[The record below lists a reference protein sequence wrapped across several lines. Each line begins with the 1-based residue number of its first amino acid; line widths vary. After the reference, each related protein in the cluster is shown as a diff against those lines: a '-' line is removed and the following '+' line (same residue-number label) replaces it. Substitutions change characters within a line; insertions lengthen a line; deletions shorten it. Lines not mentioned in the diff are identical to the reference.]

1 MKYKKMIEKAWI
13 VGCWIG
19 LLFFL
24 CLIFATNI
32 FHFNYRMNADLASDA
47 ILGKLIWESRQ
58 LIPDSWFIA
67 RETRIIST
75 PNIAGSLYGILGNM
89 NLSMGMACVVM
100 TLLILVSAFF
110 CLYKMGYKYDYPI
123 FAFILLM
130 FPANYVLLELL
141 YLFASYYAI
150 HVVLL
155 FLTVGVYAD
164 SLKKNRLTMCGG
176 ILCLIFALLLGM
188 QGARGIL
195 VIYGP
200 LLALEVLRIIYRYYC
215 RETMKNA
222 DVYISVWTVLMV
234 IVSFI
239 GMKSPFS
246 VEQELSRNI
255 RKGFSKLGNVVLQ
268 DAKSA
273 LGFLDTGTIGKICIA
288 ILLLASIG
296 VFLYIIYKML
306 KRKDLL
312 IADWIYLMFC
322 VSVILTELMVAF
334 TTIESTPRYYFVLV
348 LIIPFGILIIW
359 QRTRNFVRIPII
371 MIVLILAVSNIHSV
385 YFPIMKSSEP
395 PETDCYQVAEYLE
408 ENQYYLAYA
417 TFENANTITALTNGN
432 VLVASV
438 ASTEKMDICKWMTS
452 TKWYPPEIAR
462 DQVTAYVVTE
472 TELPDFMYFMN
483 GKDIQEVQQIGNY
496 HVFASEYNYVNLL
509 E

>member
-1 MKYKKMIEKAWI
+1 
-13 VGCWIG
+13 
-19 LLFFL
+19 
-24 CLIFATNI
+24 
-32 FHFNYRMNADLASDA
+32 
-47 ILGKLIWESRQ
+47 
-58 LIPDSWFIA
+58 
-67 RETRIIST
+67 
-75 PNIAGSLYGILGNM
+75 
-89 NLSMGMACVVM
+89 
-100 TLLILVSAFF
+100 
-110 CLYKMGYKYDYPI
+110 
-123 FAFILLM
+123 
-130 FPANYVLLELL
+130 
-141 YLFASYYAI
+141 
-150 HVVLL
+150 
-155 FLTVGVYAD
+155 
-164 SLKKNRLTMCGG
+164 
-176 ILCLIFALLLGM
+176 
-188 QGARGIL
+188 
-195 VIYGP
+195 
-200 LLALEVLRIIYRYYC
+200 
-215 RETMKNA
+215 
-222 DVYISVWTVLMV
+222 
-234 IVSFI
+234 
-239 GMKSPFS
+239 
-246 VEQELSRNI
+246 
-255 RKGFSKLGNVVLQ
+255 
-268 DAKSA
+268 
-273 LGFLDTGTIGKICIA
+273 
-288 ILLLASIG
+288 
-296 VFLYIIYKML
+296 ML

-472 TELPDFMYFMN
+472 TELPDFMNFVN